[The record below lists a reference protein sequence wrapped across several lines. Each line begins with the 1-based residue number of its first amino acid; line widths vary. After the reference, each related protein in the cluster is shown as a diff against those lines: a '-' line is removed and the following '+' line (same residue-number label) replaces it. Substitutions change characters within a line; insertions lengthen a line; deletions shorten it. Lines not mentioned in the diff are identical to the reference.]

1 MNIKINYP
9 YLLLF
14 ALSAIVLLS
23 FASCAFK
30 SVSRHKNIVY
40 VSADSNKDLAAQKL
54 NVFAPGKNKTAKP
67 VYIFLYGGNWNSGN
81 RKLYSFFG
89 NRLARKGIVS
99 VIVDYPKSPKA
110 TYNDMA
116 IDVAT
121 AVKWVKENIT
131 KYGGDSSKVFISG
144 HSAGGHLAALVTV
157 KKNYFDSLG
166 LKDPIKGLILID
178 GAGLDMYGYLKE
190 EDFEEGHTYLKT
202 FTNDPAQWKASSPL
216 YFLHNNLP
224 PMLIYVGGKTYPSIS
239 ESNEKFV
246 KALPA
251 FNAKFEYKILKGKKH
266 VPMIFQ
272 FLNSYNKHYKEIVG
286 FMNN

>member
-1 MNIKINYP
+1 MNIKINF
-9 YLLLF
+9 LNI
-14 ALSAIVLLS
+14 LSTIAVGVLMLS
-23 FASCAFK
+23 FAGCAFK
-30 SVSRHKNIVY
+30 SVSRHKNFVY
-40 VSADSNKDLAAQKL
+40 VSADNNKGLAAQKL
-54 NVFAPGKNKTAKP
+54 NVFAPHKAKAAKP
-67 VYIFLYGGNWNSGN
+67 VFIFLYGGNWNSGN

-99 VIVDYPKSPKA
+99 VIADYPKSPKA
-110 TYNDMA
+110 NYNDMA

-121 AVKWVKENIT
+121 AVKWVKENIAA
-131 KYGGDSSKVFISG
+131 YGGDSNKIFISG

-157 KKNYFDSLG
+157 KNTYFDSLG

-178 GAGLDMYGYLKE
+178 GAGLDMYGYLKDE
-190 EDFEEGHTYLKT
+190 NFEEGHTYLNT
-202 FTNDPAQWKASSPL
+202 FTNDPAQWKAASPL

-246 KALPA
+246 KALPD

-272 FLNSYNKHYKEIVG
+272 FLNSYNKHYKEIVD